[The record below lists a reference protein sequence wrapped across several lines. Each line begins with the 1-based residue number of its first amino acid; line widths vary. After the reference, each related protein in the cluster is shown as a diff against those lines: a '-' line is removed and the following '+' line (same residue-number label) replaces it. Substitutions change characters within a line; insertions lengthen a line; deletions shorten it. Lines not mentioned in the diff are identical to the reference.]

1 MTDENWVVE
10 GQPMRSDARRNRQKL
25 LAAATELILEIGGE
39 PSRDAVA
46 KAAGVGIATLYRH
59 FPDQQDLL
67 RGVALDVLDRTI
79 AAGEAALKE
88 ADGAEALRR
97 YLHAAIDIG
106 LGVVNIVHP
115 LLDNID
121 WPEQRT
127 AAQDVLDR
135 LVDAAHR
142 DGGIPASITSS
153 DIALATIRF
162 CRPLAIGL
170 DTAEERAI
178 AHRQADSYLDGLA
191 VTTNSGS
198 AEDASLAPESHQTP
212 PVIQRY

>member
-1 MTDENWVVE
+1 MVDENPVAE
-10 GQPMRSDARRNRQKL
+10 DQPMRSDARRNRRRL
-25 LAAATELILEIGGE
+25 LDAAKELILEIGGE
-39 PSRDAVA
+39 PSRAAVA
-46 KAAGVGIATLYRH
+46 KAAGVGIGTLYRH

-79 AAGEAALKE
+79 AAGEAALDE
-88 ADGAEALRR
+88 ADGEAALRR

-106 LGVVNIVHP
+106 LGAVNIVHP
-115 LLDNID
+115 LLDNVD

-127 AAQDVLDR
+127 AAQNVLDR

-142 DGGIPASITSS
+142 DEAIPTAITAT

-162 CRPLAIGL
+162 CRPLAVGF

-178 AHRQADSYLDGLA
+178 AHRQLDSYLDGLA
-191 VTTNSGS
+191 TTTNSSSG
-198 AEDASLAPESHQTP
+198 
-212 PVIQRY
+212 

>member
-1 MTDENWVVE
+1 MADVNASENH
-10 GQPMRSDARRNRQKL
+10 QMRADARQNRRRIL
-25 LAAATELILEIGGE
+25 DAATELILEIGGE

-79 AAGEAALKE
+79 AEGEAALDE
-88 ADGAEALRR
+88 ADGGTALRR
-97 YLHAAIDIG
+97 YLHGAIDIG
-106 LGVVNIVHP
+106 LGAVNIVHP
-115 LLDNID
+115 LLDDVD
-121 WPEQRT
+121 WPEQRA

-142 DGGIPASITSS
+142 DEAIAADITSA
-153 DIALATIRF
+153 DVALATIRF

-170 DTAEERAI
+170 DSAEERAT
-178 AHRQADSYLDGLA
+178 AHLQLDIYIDGLFRCP
-191 VTTNSGS
+191 
-198 AEDASLAPESHQTP
+198 D
-212 PVIQRY
+212 R